1 MTYSGKLIVIDGTDG
16 SGKATQTKRLIER
29 LQSEGLTVKTTSFPR
44 YGQKSCGL
52 VEHYLEGH
60 YGSAEEVGPYRGSI
74 FYAVD
79 RYAASFEIQQW
90 LQEGHIVIIDR
101 YVGSNMGHQ
110 GGKIRDRAER
120 EAFYKW
126 EMELEHELFGIPVPD
141 VNLVLYVP
149 VEISLEL
156 ARMRNITEG
165 NKHNLK
171 TDIHEADEQ
180 HLRDAAEAYQ
190 HMTEL
195 FDTFTLV
202 KCTQNNKLHDRDTI
216 HEMVW
221 QHIKPLVTSS

>member
-1 MTYSGKLIVIDGTDG
+1 MTNSGKLIVIDGTDG

-29 LQSEGLTVKTTSFPR
+29 LENEGFRVKTTSFPR
-44 YGQKSCGL
+44 YGEKSCGL
-52 VEHYLEGH
+52 VEEYLEGK
-60 YGSAEEVGPYRGSI
+60 YGTADKINPYQGSI

-79 RYAASFEIQQW
+79 RYAASFEIRKW
-90 LQEGHIVIIDR
+90 LEEGFIVIIDR

-110 GGKIRDRAER
+110 GGKIHNKEER
-120 EAFYKW
+120 EKFYKW
-126 EMELEHELFGIPVPD
+126 EMELEHELFGIPIPD
-141 VNLVLYVP
+141 ANLVLYVP
-149 VEISLEL
+149 PEISIAL
-156 ARMRNITEG
+156 AQTRNASEG

-180 HLRDAAEAYQ
+180 HLRDAAEAYK

-202 KCTQNNKLHDRDTI
+202 NCTQNGKLHDRDTI